1 MVPENGLKDLA
12 HETTVRVLQSDASAV
27 LDVPHNHVAEESAL
41 ADSAFAENRDV
52 LPARGGRNTG
62 YVAGVK
68 GVVCFSDG
76 KGVHN
81 LSL

>member
-1 MVPENGLKDLA
+1 
-12 HETTVRVLQSDASAV
+12 
-27 LDVPHNHVAEESAL
+27 
-41 ADSAFAENRDV
+41 V